1 MQPVHSDDF
10 ALRANDP
17 ELWLA
22 TSRQLLA
29 AAQSANLAFSDTFGS
44 FDDAARTAQVGHMKA
59 TMLLVEL
66 AVENALKA
74 LAVSRNVLAVT
85 ASTLA
90 LPGPFGS
97 HNIAGM
103 ATTLGEFGDDASRDL
118 LRRLTLAVQWGARYP
133 VPRVGV
139 HMPTDGVSRR
149 YSPDDLIGAAALVDR
164 VQFLIRAV

>member
-1 MQPVHSDDF
+1 MKPEHSDDF
-10 ALRANDP
+10 ALRASDP
-17 ELWLA
+17 ELWLD
-22 TSRQLLA
+22 TSRQLLT
-29 AAQSANLAFSDTFGS
+29 AAQSANLAFSDTLGS

-59 TMLLVEL
+59 IMLLVGL

-103 ATTLGEFGDDASRDL
+103 ATALDEFGDDASRDL

-133 VPRVGV
+133 VPKAGV
-139 HMPTDGVSRR
+139 RMPTDGVSLR